1 MDTTAENPYKAPES
15 AVESPT
21 TGQLSEVFD
30 RFTAWA
36 VFGLSII
43 TLGIYPIYWY
53 FTRSQRVNTRTK
65 SSISSAF
72 INSAIAIWAISF
84 IASFGEFIVPE
95 IAIVS
100 GILSLVIWVMMIVWS
115 FKMRDAIHQYV
126 GASKQTYAWANAF
139 LTFFFGPLYLQ
150 YKINQ
155 IIDNQ

>member
-21 TGQLSEVFD
+21 SGQLSEVFD
-30 RFTAWA
+30 RFTAWG

-43 TLGIYPIYWY
+43 TLGIYPLVWFYK
-53 FTRSQRVNTRTK
+53 RSERVNSRTN

-72 INSAIAIWAISF
+72 INSTLALWAISF
-84 IASFGEFIVPE
+84 IASFGEFVVPE

-100 GILSLVIWVMMIVWS
+100 GILSLVVWILMIVWA
-115 FKMRDAIHQYV
+115 FKMRDAIHVYV
-126 GASKQTYAWANAF
+126 GANKKTYAWANAF
-139 LTFFFGPLYLQ
+139 LTFWLGPLYLQ
-150 YKINQ
+150 YKINK